1 MRLTCPDCGAQYDVS
16 DDAIPAEGRDVECSN
31 CGHSWFQA
39 AAVVARPETDV
50 ARADHPVRRAVDAS
64 VAEILRAEAA
74 HEQQLRAQETPE
86 PTPPDAAESAPVQSP
101 AAPQAAEPKMPV
113 VVPARVTPQQ
123 KPDEP
128 DNSNPRDMP
137 SMTEINT
144 SLRARSA
151 ERIRP
156 TEPEMEE
163 AVSRHGFR
171 RGFALV
177 LLVFAILFAPY
188 VFAEQITAAFPQMQ
202 DTMAT
207 YVTMVDGWRLSLN
220 AGVTALGERV
230 AGLIG

>member
-86 PTPPDAAESAPVQSP
+86 PTPPGAAEIAEVQSP
-101 AAPQAAEPKMPV
+101 SAPPVTEPTMPV

-123 KPDEP
+123 KPEEP
-128 DNSNPRDMP
+128 GNSNPRDMP

-151 ERIRP
+151 DRITP
-156 TEPEMEE
+156 PDPEVEE

-171 RGFALV
+171 RGFITV
-177 LLVFAILFAPY
+177 LLLFAILFAPY
-188 VFAEQITAAFPQMQ
+188 VFAEQIIAAFPQMQ
-202 DTMAT
+202 DSMAS
-207 YVTMVDGWRLSLN
+207 YVTMVDEWRLTLN
-220 AGVTALGERV
+220 AGVMALGERV
-230 AGLIG
+230 AGLTG